1 MKKGLRHFWRKP
13 GFVTSKYHSSKLT
26 LRFCFCWRRWCW
38 CSRGKRIF
46 CFKSTS
52 NHLSRME
59 HHKHLI
65 SSRELRLIPQRSST
79 KSPQQTRPRWS
90 TIIKLHIST
99 RIRTRTGWTL
109 TEDKVSKRKHYNF
122 VSWRGNVPGTISGSS
137 VVTLWV
143 VCATYFAAAWERNCF
158 LGTNCKQWKR
168 NMLVWENKH
177 RLFRAF
183 TW

>member
-1 MKKGLRHFWRKP
+1 MILKDDIQKNLHRILTTGRC
-13 GFVTSKYHSSKLT
+13 GFVFRL
-26 LRFCFCWRRWCW
+26 
-38 CSRGKRIF
+38 
-46 CFKSTS
+46 KSTI
-52 NHLSRME
+52 NCLSRME
-59 HHKHLI
+59 HHKHSI
-65 SSRELRLIPQRSST
+65 SSRELRFIPRRPLA
-79 KSPQQTRPRWS
+79 KSPQQTRPCRS

-99 RIRTRTGWTL
+99 RIRTGIGWTL

-122 VSWRGNVPGTISGSS
+122 VAWRGNVPSTISGSS

-143 VCATYFAAAWERNCF
+143 VCAAYFAAAWERNCL

-168 NMLVWENKH
+168 SMWVWENKH